1 MLALKSPCLRG
12 PIALFVD
19 KLCILMCLFS
29 LPSLKGSKLE
39 LWMYYILVPMCIKD
53 ASCIAGCR
61 LQYQFFPSPSFLDH
75 LLWICCAYFST
86 NPPKTPSKKKET
98 EMRSWVWL
106 CASACLQIFA
116 ILLTSLLIP
125 MSIPQYYMLRM
136 LEICS
141 FLDPDLSSKMQV
153 TFILPFFELVSLNS
167 RACVDP
173 LFSSLHPSFLPLS
186 LS

>member
-1 MLALKSPCLRG
+1 MNVLNSGTYVHKRCFL
-12 PIALFVD
+12 
-19 KLCILMCLFS
+19 
-29 LPSLKGSKLE
+29 
-39 LWMYYILVPMCIKD
+39 Y
-53 ASCIAGCR
+53 SCIAGCR

-153 TFILPFFELVSLNS
+153 TFLVHLLMHFLYCSEPLINCCPVCGEILVVSDKLNTLV
-167 RACVDP
+167 
-173 LFSSLHPSFLPLS
+173 HLS
-186 LS
+186 LCFDEGIAKSSYERWISYW